1 MANYARERGK
11 YGGMCG
17 SIIVH
22 STPNIANVNEPT
34 ENGFKNDIPAGY
46 LKCDGSVLNAKDYL
60 ALSQVL
66 GVGSESRFRKENQTL
81 READASQGDLGQFVL
96 PDLGSKVITG
106 GRGTGI
112 YNNYFVDDGT
122 TESINNGARRVG
134 PQVEVVSNFGNSI
147 SSFYIGNVNINPSGT
162 LNFLGNPRYNIASAT
177 SETELDISNFQGHT
191 HEAFPTLMN
200 WSTQHEVGFQ
210 GGKTGG
216 NLPGNSGGGHEL
228 GVASQAGTESIHKH
242 NITRPTSYANA
253 FTYTYPETQ
262 IDLTGVSVSVDVD
275 TANIDKIDDLVTPF
289 ILVQYLIKF

>member
-17 SIIVH
+17 SILVH
-22 STPNIANVNEPT
+22 STPNISTVNDPL
-34 ENGFKNDIPAGY
+34 ENGFKEDIPAGY
-46 LKCDGSVLNAKDYL
+46 LKCDGSVLNAKDYF

-81 READASQGDLGQFVL
+81 READATQGDLGQFVL
-96 PDLGSKVITG
+96 PDLGSKVIAG

-122 TESINNGARRVG
+122 ADAINIGARRVG

-147 SSFYIGNVNINPSGT
+147 SAFYNGNVNINPSAT
-162 LNFLGNPRYNIASAT
+162 LNFLGNPRYTIQSST

-191 HEAFPTLMN
+191 HEAFPTLLN
-200 WSTQHEVGFQ
+200 WSAQHEVGFQ

-216 NLPGNSGGGHEL
+216 NLPGNSGAGHEL
-228 GVASQAGTESIHKH
+228 GVTTVSGTESIHKH
-242 NITRPTSYANA
+242 SITRPTSYGNA
-253 FTYTYPETQ
+253 FTYTYEETQ

-275 TANIDKIDDLVTPF
+275 TANIDSINDLVTPY